1 MNNEVRLYTDGSF
14 QCKNGIP
21 SVTYAF
27 LVSKGDSVVYKEGSY
42 LDKNIFARYYK
53 QRNVFGEIMAVLEGV
68 FHCKRKGY
76 HDVTIYHDY
85 QGVAC
90 WINGEWRAK
99 NELTQFYVQQ
109 FNELSKNNVNI
120 KFVHVKSHTGDKF
133 NEMVDE
139 LADSYH
145 QF

>member
-1 MNNEVRLYTDGSF
+1 MSKISIYTDGSY
-14 QCKNGIP
+14 KENYGVP
-21 SVTYAF
+21 SITYAYVI
-27 LVSKGDSVVYKEGSY
+27 LKDGELIEKESDY
-42 LDKNIFARYYK
+42 LDRNDFKNYYS

-68 FHCKRKGY
+68 FHCIRKGY

-85 QGVAC
+85 RGVAC

-109 FNELSKNNVNI
+109 FNELSKDDVTI
-120 KFVHVKSHTGDKF
+120 KFVHVKAHTGDRF

-139 LADSYH
+139 LANSYH